1 MQRRYDKNCNTFKI
15 ACISLR
21 NTNNEKS
28 RKCICFISWQAS
40 FSHVLIS
47 NDTFETGNEEWYD
60 RCSCNLILTFF
71 IFFKVAKKTGII
83 SPTAFLEPFDTTSWT
98 MVALVAV
105 HLAASCIFFFGEPST
120 YLPSSKSKSYFFQKV
135 YYVLRS
141 FCRMALPFRIW
152 HECE

>member
-1 MQRRYDKNCNTFKI
+1 MKRVIMKKSKMYLLYCLTCKLYVVMFSFQTRPLRREM
-15 ACISLR
+15 R
-21 NTNNEKS
+21 N
-28 RKCICFISWQAS
+28 
-40 FSHVLIS
+40 
-47 NDTFETGNEEWYD
+47 D

-105 HLAASCIFFFGEPST
+105 HLAASCIFFFGEPPT
-120 YLPSSKSKSYFFQKV
+120 ELPSSNSKSYFFQKV

-141 FCRMALPFRIW
+141 FCRMALPFRI
-152 HECE
+152 